1 MMEENASESF
11 ALVTGASRGL
21 GKSIAMELSARGFNT
36 LLVGTSTT
44 VEQVCE
50 EIKNQYHTQS
60 FAYIADLS
68 RREEV
73 LALAEKINAQHQVC
87 ILVNNVGVGGTRAFV
102 DAPTDYLEKIID
114 LNVRCTALLT
124 HALLPNLLR
133 QKKSYILNIGSM
145 SSLNPTGYK
154 TVYPASKS
162 FVLSFSLG
170 LREELKGT
178 PVSVSVCSPGAMA
191 TNAEVTARIEK
202 QGFWGRATLK
212 SPDRIAHRCVR
223 RMLRGKRHIVINPLA
238 YILSLLVPDCI
249 KTPVLTRI
257 VKRETKKKD

>member
-1 MMEENASESF
+1 MMEEKMLQCF

-21 GKSIAMELSARGFNT
+21 GKSIAMELSARGVNT
-36 LLVGTSTT
+36 LLVGTSAT

-60 FAYIADLS
+60 FAFIADLS

-87 ILVNNVGVGGTRAFV
+87 ILVNNVGVGGTRSFV
-102 DAPTDYLEKIID
+102 DAPTDYLENIID

-124 HALLPNLLR
+124 HELLPNLLQ
-133 QKKSYILNIGSM
+133 QKKSYVLNIGSM
-145 SSLNPTGYK
+145 SALNPSGYK

-162 FVLSFSLG
+162 FVYSFSLG
-170 LREELKGT
+170 LREELRNT
-178 PVSVSVCSPGAMA
+178 PVSVSVCLPGAMA

-202 QGFWGRATLK
+202 QGFWGKATLK
-212 SPDRIAHRCVR
+212 NTDRIARKCVR
-223 RMLRGKRHIVINPLA
+223 RMFRRKRLIVVNPLA
-238 YILSLLVPDCI
+238 SFLSAIVPDCI
-249 KTPVLTRI
+249 KIPILTRI
-257 VKRETKKKD
+257 VKREMK